1 MKGSPHQLVGVPS
14 RALHF
19 RGAADVAADAAP
31 EEEGLGDSVG
41 GVEGRDADG
50 EDDVEGGGGA
60 EVDDAD
66 EAGDDG
72 DDVDGVEGD
81 GCVGVDLVDGE
92 TQ

>member
-1 MKGSPHQLVGVPS
+1 MEGAPNQLVRVPGC
-14 RALHF
+14 AAHF
-19 RGAADVAADAAP
+19 VGMADVAPDAPP
-31 EEEGLGDSVG
+31 EQQRFGRGVG
-41 GVEGRDADG
+41 GVEGGDADG